1 MGSNTSLT
9 YKIVEPGT
17 KVYYSS
23 AKFREA
29 QIYQLIHN
37 EPLVDFPTSS
47 CFFVTESYAT
57 SLLYS
62 KVIQQPKIFFQNSD
76 QQLNTQS
83 HDVTHTYLIK
93 GRQTTVQLNDP
104 ATLRYILFDDSTSPF
119 HLTKADTNLLSIDIF
134 STRGTKGWPSL
145 KAFEIKHKVP
155 IAPGSGFALIL
166 GATNYMNYELYGDA
180 ISRVS
185 FYELDFL
192 IIKLLRKYLVKVNS
206 NIQGW
211 CQPAEKFFHQE
222 YMFFDPAGSLIP
234 DYEDPDSWLQKV
246 TIATSYPKAKQS
258 FLSLMKI
265 GEDRLSNL
273 KTTYEK
279 DLAFLYR
286 QARKL
291 SNGEAVANGF
301 NDMIEANLE
310 LQQEIIHKEERL
322 FKENT
327 LTHLVPYLSH
337 LYKLRSKYNQLQEIF
352 FIDNKVRCHLEVNC
366 VEPFGFERCQQ
377 NLKSL
382 ADQMRLYVTLPSKHH
397 KSNTVA
403 DHAIWVARTI
413 HKWFQYEKHPWTE
426 HIWHEFQNI
435 TLLAAFLHDI
445 GKVGD
450 LDFYSLKSLGVKP
463 DHPFKGYEYILSKLL
478 FKVLSKDERVSHHN
492 LLDYLGCTFNK
503 VDVTVLALVIALHHY
518 FGQLLMTVDKVPISR
533 LHTTRNVN
541 LPFSLNK
548 NHYKIPPGLSTDLIT
563 TLDKVS
569 FKQVMFLHRLLKYLE
584 EVDHDDVFIRSNA
597 NLVQLV
603 HIIFAVSAADTY
615 GAFPVDLPKRQ
626 KDDIKVLEPE
636 FLYEPTSNPQVS
648 VIIDRPFYKYLYH
661 TIGLQQKYIF
671 LMFISKV
678 VNLSLFLSAW
688 DNFNRFIRYL
698 QRCLDDFITVEVLP
712 YPYTH
717 LRQDSLEVFLDD
729 LYNLLEMGNVNEQV
743 SNRVLA
749 PVLGLEVSCELN
761 DTLILEEDIE
771 DLLKDPLEDLLKDPL
786 EDLPKDPLELDN
798 IILELNAKANEP
810 YIQHLDDNLTLKFK
824 DDLLRVIT
832 YGKVQITLEKDMID
846 SVSLIPDINLAYKVY
861 DTTLSSLSLRY
872 VQAQAFSIQR
882 IQYVNIN
889 YLSDLIQ
896 VMLTFTRSTIVYE
909 NVIPDEGPLLDLLRV
924 YRFDV
929 SQTPPVR
936 TLEPIIGTFTKE
948 TNSITLCI
956 SQSTLSLLRNSEHFG
971 KDDQLGFFEV
981 DQTQGDQVTLN
992 ASRLNFLTLD
1002 SLDHRTF
1009 LFKVSN
1015 LMFTPDDLTKAI
1027 MSYVQGPTS
1036 TLMMFLFSQTGM
1048 WNLSL
1053 TTDFQGVLITIRDLI
1068 DYATLDEII
1077 TQVKLWYNR
1086 HRQRLTNNF
1095 TFLDAITNLT
1105 GKDLRLSK
1113 VRVSTLFKVT
1123 FVPWNALPLD
1133 ERVHLSLE
1141 YKIDLKHN
1149 IGPLFTP
1156 TFKSNLLMRLL
1167 FQTP

>member
-9 YKIVEPGT
+9 YKMVEPGT

-23 AKFREA
+23 ARFREA

-37 EPLVDFPTSS
+37 EPLIDFPTSS

-83 HDVTHTYLIK
+83 RDVTHTYLIK
-93 GRQTTVQLNDP
+93 GQQTTVQLNDP

-119 HLTKADTNLLSIDIF
+119 HLNKADTNLLSIDIF

-145 KAFEIKHKVP
+145 KAFETKHKVL
-155 IAPGSGFALIL
+155 IDPGSGFALIL

-192 IIKLLRKYLVKVNS
+192 IIKLLREYLIKVNS

-222 YMFFDPAGSLIP
+222 YMFFDPADSLIP

-246 TIATSYPKAKQS
+246 TITTSYPKVKQS
-258 FLSLMKI
+258 FLSLIKL
-265 GEDRLSNL
+265 GKDRLSNL

-279 DLAFLYR
+279 DLTSLYR
-286 QARKL
+286 QTSAFDNML
-291 SNGEAVANGF
+291 EV
-301 NDMIEANLE
+301 NLE

-327 LTHLVPYLSH
+327 LTYLVPYISS

-352 FIDNKVRCHLEVNC
+352 FIDNKVKCHLEVNC
-366 VEPFGFERCQQ
+366 AEPFGFERCQQ

-382 ADQMRLYVTLPSKHH
+382 ADQMRLYVTLPSRHH

-426 HIWHEFQNI
+426 HIWYEFQNI

-450 LDFYSLKSLGVKP
+450 LDFHSLESLGVKP
-463 DHPFKGYEYILSKLL
+463 DHPFKGYEYILSKLV

-503 VDVTVLALVIALHHY
+503 VDVTVLALVVALHHY

-548 NHYKIPPGLSTDLIT
+548 DHYKIPPGLSADLIT
-563 TLDKVS
+563 TLDKVN
-569 FKQVMFLHRLLKYLE
+569 FKQVMFLHRLLKYLK

-626 KDDIKVLEPE
+626 KDDIEVLEPE
-636 FLYEPTSNPQVS
+636 FLYEPTSDPQVS
-648 VIIDRPFYKYLYH
+648 VVIDRPFYKYLYH

-671 LMFISKV
+671 LVFISKV

-688 DNFNRFIRYL
+688 DNFNKFIRYL
-698 QRCLDDFITVEVLP
+698 RRCLDEFITVEVLP

-743 SNRVLA
+743 SNRVLTPA
-749 PVLGLEVSCELN
+749 LGLEVSCELD
-761 DTLILEEDIE
+761 DTVMLEEEDI
-771 DLLKDPLEDLLKDPL
+771 KDPLEDALEDLLKDPL
-786 EDLPKDPLELDN
+786 KLDD
-798 IILELNAKANEP
+798 ITLELNEKTNEP
-810 YIQHLDDNLTLKFK
+810 YIQHLDDNLTLEFK
-824 DDLLRVIT
+824 ANLLKVIT
-832 YGKVQITLEKDMID
+832 YGKVQITLEKNMID
-846 SVSLIPDINLAYKVY
+846 SVSLMPDINFAYKVY
-861 DTTLSSLSLRY
+861 DATLSSLSLRY
-872 VQAQAFSIQR
+872 VRAQAFSIQR

-896 VMLTFTRSTIVYE
+896 VMLTFTKSTIIYE

-936 TLEPIIGTFTKE
+936 TLELIVGTFTKE

-956 SQSTLSLLRNSEHFG
+956 SQSTLLLLRNPKHLV
-971 KDDQLGFFEV
+971 KDYQLGFFEV
-981 DQTQGDQVTLN
+981 DQTQGDRVTLN
-992 ASRLNFLTLD
+992 ASKLNFLTLD

-1015 LMFTPDDLTKAI
+1015 LMFTPDDLTKVI

-1048 WNLSL
+1048 WTLSL
-1053 TTDFQGVLITIRDLI
+1053 TTDLQGVLITIRDLV
-1068 DYATLDEII
+1068 DHATLDEII
-1077 TQVKLWYNR
+1077 TQIKLWYDR

-1113 VRVSTLFKVT
+1113 VQVSTLFKVT
-1123 FVPWNALPLD
+1123 FVSWNTLPSD
-1133 ERVHLSLE
+1133 ERVHLPLE

-1167 FQTP
+1167 FQTS